1 MKRTLFFILGA
12 FLFSCGN
19 ENDAND
25 PKEAVTAVD
34 SLPEGEWN
42 GEYFEIKD
50 SLADEK
56 KPKKKSRGS
65 EFYNMGMVEVNV
77 DTMEFSIDLFD
88 QKNNH
93 VTISKNSLGMRIKS
107 AQRDFLSIN
116 LKKPNIVNNYAGTYN
131 IDPDGSKPTSSA
143 IDFSRLSEKNA
154 MQLIMVSGST
164 TVESFSP
171 RLGKMV
177 LNAEGVF
184 KDSEGNTKPGKIKV
198 NMRFES
204 IVSTYNPNS

>member
-1 MKRTLFFILGA
+1 MKQIIFFLVIALFFACKDGEQKGA
-12 FLFSCGN
+12 
-19 ENDAND
+19 EDTIT
-25 PKEAVTAVD
+25 ETD
-34 SLPEGEWN
+34 SLPKGKWN
-42 GEYFEIKD
+42 GEYIKVTD
-50 SLADEK
+50 SLAEEN

-65 EFYNMGMVEVNV
+65 EFYNMGTVEVNV
-77 DTMEFSIDLFD
+77 DTMEFSIDLFE
-88 QKNNH
+88 QKSNH
-93 VTISKNSLGMRIKS
+93 VTISENSLSMRIKS
-107 AQRDFLSIN
+107 AQRDFLSIH
-116 LKKPNIVNNYAGTYN
+116 LKKPNIINNYAGTYK

-143 IDFSRLSEKNA
+143 IDFNRLSVKNT

-177 LNAEGVF
+177 LKAEGVF
-184 KDSEGNTKPGKIKV
+184 KDSKGNTKPGKVNV